1 MPDKLRRKA
10 EITLTPADVLML
22 SEMHIE
28 APTDPFIFEG
38 VSFCQWHGCYGYVG
52 GGEMY
57 CPEHERLVMGQPYP
71 LANVVNYE
79 PPAVAEAVRQARTL
93 RDVAIGIG
101 FALVVVAI
109 VLWWK

>member
-1 MPDKLRRKA
+1 MRKA

-28 APTDPFIFEG
+28 SSTDPFIFEG
-38 VSFCQWHGCYGYVG
+38 VSFCAFRGCYGYVG
-52 GGEMY
+52 GGETY

-79 PPAVAEAVRQARTL
+79 PPAVVETVRQARKL
-93 RDVAIGIG
+93 RDAAIISG
-101 FALVVVAI
+101 FALIVLAI
-109 VLWWK
+109 VLWWR